1 MERTIIAF
9 SLMAVLVFAGIWI
22 GVHLRRNSRE
32 RLEQRRQA
40 RGKFQRQAKAIAAGR
55 AQGRRA

>member
-9 SLMAVLVFAGIWI
+9 SVMTLLVLAGLWI

-32 RLEQRRQA
+32 RFTQRRLA
-40 RGKFQRQAKAIAAGR
+40 REKFQRQAKAVAT
-55 AQGRRA
+55 GRRP